1 MKVDEMRDP
10 SGKRVVES
18 ASRLDAHNLKE
29 PPPLPR
35 ELEARLQ
42 GKRVREAGEGEELGA
57 YRAVLC
63 CSFEV
68 ETDH

>member
-10 SGKRVVES
+10 SEKQVVES
-18 ASRLDAHNLKE
+18 ASGLDPHNLKE
-29 PPPLPR
+29 PPLLPR
-35 ELEARLQ
+35 GSKARLM
-42 GKRVREAGEGEELGA
+42 GKRVRQAREGEELGA

-68 ETDH
+68 ESDH

>member
-10 SGKRVVES
+10 SEKLVVES
-18 ASRLDAHNLKE
+18 GSGLDTRNLKE

-35 ELEARLQ
+35 GLKARLQ
-42 GKRVREAGEGEELGA
+42 DKRARQAGEGEESGA

-68 ETDH
+68 EPDR